1 MSTIAALLFLLVII
15 AGCAFYRISRF
26 VWPLIIAVTLICF
39 RLDHLLSMA
48 WLIPLWVLFLLI
60 VALIHLPASWRCRYL
75 TRHVLKKFRA
85 MTPPISET
93 ERIALDAGDIGWEGE
108 LFGGKPHWRKL
119 HNLVKP
125 QLTEVEQAFIDQQVT
140 TLCQMLHE
148 WEISRAGNDLPVAVW
163 EYIKKQRFWGLII
176 PTQYEGLGFSPY
188 AHSCIITKIA
198 SRSVNAA
205 ITIMVPNSL
214 GPAELLLRYG
224 TEAQKKYYLP
234 RLACGD
240 EIPCFALTAPT
251 AGSDAAHLS
260 DIGIVCKGE
269 FEGQTIIGI
278 RLNWDKRYITL
289 APIATVAGLAF
300 KLYDPEHLL
309 GSQEDIGIT
318 LCLVPAHHPG
328 VEMGKRHMPMNMA
341 FMNGPTRGKDVFIP
355 LDWVIGGKKMCG
367 NGWYMMMESLAVGR
381 GISLPALA
389 TGMSQLAL
397 RATSA
402 YARLRYQFKTP
413 IGHFEGIQEA
423 LARIVG
429 FTYICEATRIFTANA
444 VQMGIKP
451 SLASAITKY
460 QLTELS
466 RKIINDAM
474 DIHGG
479 KTIQFGPKNYLGF
492 FYEALPINI
501 TVEGANI
508 LTRNLIIFGQGALR
522 CHTFLRNEL
531 VAMEQADTPR
541 GLRYFDHLLLK
552 HTGYFINRWVRL
564 AVYSMTAGYFIH
576 VPQGNSLKT
585 KTYYQ
590 QLTRMSMA
598 LAVVVDTLLLVL
610 GGELK
615 RRERLSARLGDVLS
629 YLYLASAILWYYQ
642 QQQQPK
648 SDWPVVQWTLDWCL
662 QQIYQAFDDLLTNF
676 PQQRWLSKVLRCMIF
691 PWGRPYRPP
700 TDKLDHQV
708 AMAFQAVSPMRER
721 LTSSCY
727 IGTAAEPLG
736 KMEQALQQA
745 ELVAPIQQKL
755 QHALH
760 SGELARNLTTPELF
774 AIALKA
780 NILTA
785 DEVELCQQFDQL
797 CAEII
802 AVDEFAPET
811 LQGK

>member
-355 LDWVIGGKKMCG
+355 LDWVIGGKKC
-367 NGWYMMMESLAVGR
+367 
-381 GISLPALA
+381 
-389 TGMSQLAL
+389 
-397 RATSA
+397 
-402 YARLRYQFKTP
+402 
-413 IGHFEGIQEA
+413 
-423 LARIVG
+423 
-429 FTYICEATRIFTANA
+429 
-444 VQMGIKP
+444 
-451 SLASAITKY
+451 
-460 QLTELS
+460 
-466 RKIINDAM
+466 
-474 DIHGG
+474 
-479 KTIQFGPKNYLGF
+479 
-492 FYEALPINI
+492 
-501 TVEGANI
+501 
-508 LTRNLIIFGQGALR
+508 
-522 CHTFLRNEL
+522 
-531 VAMEQADTPR
+531 
-541 GLRYFDHLLLK
+541 
-552 HTGYFINRWVRL
+552 
-564 AVYSMTAGYFIH
+564 
-576 VPQGNSLKT
+576 
-585 KTYYQ
+585 
-590 QLTRMSMA
+590 
-598 LAVVVDTLLLVL
+598 
-610 GGELK
+610 
-615 RRERLSARLGDVLS
+615 
-629 YLYLASAILWYYQ
+629 
-642 QQQQPK
+642 
-648 SDWPVVQWTLDWCL
+648 
-662 QQIYQAFDDLLTNF
+662 
-676 PQQRWLSKVLRCMIF
+676 
-691 PWGRPYRPP
+691 
-700 TDKLDHQV
+700 V
-708 AMAFQAVSPMRER
+708 AMAG
-721 LTSSCY
+721 
-727 IGTAAEPLG
+727 I
-736 KMEQALQQA
+736 
-745 ELVAPIQQKL
+745 
-755 QHALH
+755 
-760 SGELARNLTTPELF
+760 
-774 AIALKA
+774 
-780 NILTA
+780 
-785 DEVELCQQFDQL
+785 
-797 CAEII
+797 
-802 AVDEFAPET
+802 
-811 LQGK
+811 